1 MNQEQDLVNQI
12 NAMSHNELV
21 EALHANRIAPSGKY
35 GAANLITNDRAQ
47 AIKMLIEKIKNTQQ

>member
-21 EALHANRIAPSGKY
+21 EALHANGIAPSGKY
-35 GAANLITNDRAQ
+35 GAANLIASDKEKAV
-47 AIKMLIEKIKNTQQ
+47 KMLIEKITTPQQ